1 MRAKH
6 QHYPKVLKTFRKL
19 EGGKF
24 GYLDVIARSPGVLEL
39 ALGDDFLRFSRE
51 QAFALADVMADWM
64 TETRREDEPP
74 CREETEVETIVE
86 ERIEERVETR
96 PKSRG
101 RRADSV

>member
-1 MRAKH
+1 MKTKH
-6 QHYPKVLKTFRKL
+6 RHYPKVLKTFRKL

-51 QAFALADVMADWM
+51 QAFALANVMADWM

-74 CREETEVETIVE
+74 CREETEVVEEAIVE
-86 ERIEERVETR
+86 ERIETR